1 MNHTLVATQERLE
14 QKEFVLEEK
23 EIEIMERDELVE
35 QLRDKLATAEQL
47 SALQESIK
55 NAELLATF
63 EQETADI
70 ENWRA
75 KLKCTGRSIR
85 EQETIYRPVY
95 ILTRYKPKRLV

>member
-1 MNHTLVATQERLE
+1 
-14 QKEFVLEEK
+14 
-23 EIEIMERDELVE
+23 MERDELVE
-35 QLRDKLATAEQL
+35 QLREKLATAEQL
-47 SALQESIK
+47 SALQESK